1 MVIGGIPAR
10 ITTTQPYGGNSAR
23 PDATGQQTPESKEG
37 AKQGERAEVGGSS
50 QAASSGEEV
59 LTNSEL
65 RKVEALQRIDRE
77 VRAHEMAHV
86 AAGGRYVRSG
96 ARFQYKRG
104 PDGQN
109 YAVAGEVSIDTS
121 AVPNDPAAT
130 AEKMDVVRRAALAPM
145 DPSPQDLRV
154 AARASQLRSEALMEL
169 ALLQVRETLMAGEE
183 EAGTW
188 AREGA
193 AAYAAS
199 GDENIRGTLIHVAG

>member
-1 MVIGGIPAR
+1 MVIGAIPAR
-10 ITTTQPYGGNSAR
+10 VTIAPTDGGAGSR
-23 PDATGQQTPESKEG
+23 SDVTGQQSPERRQGAKEG
-37 AKQGERAEVGGSS
+37 ESPKGVDSS
-50 QAASSGEEV
+50 QAAIRGEDA

-96 ARFQYKRG
+96 ARFQYQRG

-121 AVPNDPAAT
+121 SVPNDPAAT
-130 AEKMDVVRRAALAPM
+130 AEKMNVVRRAALAPM
-145 DPSPQDLRV
+145 NPSPQDLRV
-154 AARASQLRSEALMEL
+154 AARASQLRSEALMDL
-169 ALLQVRETLMAGEE
+169 ALMRVKETLMAGDA

-188 AREGA
+188 KRKGE

-199 GDENIRGTLIHVAG
+199 GDENIRGTRIHVAG